1 MKRRQN
7 GEILSPAAKTCR
19 MIWTVILI
27 IYTFI
32 TVFVIA
38 MTLMDS
44 LKTKGDLVSNFVG
57 IPKAVSFESYKKI
70 LLEDNFLLYFKN
82 SFILTFCGTAGA
94 ILLAALTAY
103 GIARYQFKGKSFL
116 TAYFLI
122 GMMVPVQ
129 VSILPLFLILK
140 KIGLINKLPGMILVY
155 MAGISM
161 ACFIFQK
168 FFRTISV
175 ELEES
180 ARLDGA
186 GDFRIFFRIIMP
198 VSKPVIVTMALITAI
213 QEWNDF
219 YMPMVLLG
227 SKNTRTLTLSVYQY
241 MGQFMKYMGES
252 MAAVIITFIPII
264 ILYFVFSSQIV
275 EGLTGGAVKG

>member
-252 MAAVIITFIPII
+252 MAAVIITLIPII
-264 ILYFVFSSQIV
+264 ILYFVFSIITLSSLLINF
-275 EGLTGGAVKG
+275 LS

>member
-1 MKRRQN
+1 MKKRQN
-7 GEILSPAAKTCR
+7 GEILSPASKTAR
-19 MIWTVILI
+19 AIWALILI

-32 TVFVIA
+32 TVFVIG
-38 MTLMDS
+38 MTIMDS

-57 IPKAVSFESYKKI
+57 IPKAISFDSYRTI
-70 LLEDNFLLYFKN
+70 LLEDNFLQYFKN

-103 GIARYQFKGKSFL
+103 GISRYQFKGKSFL

-140 KIGLINKLPGMILVY
+140 KIGLINRLLGMILVY

-168 FFRTISV
+168 FFKTISV

-227 SKNTRTLTLSVYQY
+227 NKSTRTLTLSVYQY

-252 MAAVIITFIPII
+252 MAAVIITLIPII
-264 ILYFVFSSQIV
+264 VLYFVFSSQIV